1 MAEEF
6 LKSCKE
12 GKAQLHS
19 SGFGGTGF
27 KFDASEDNAIKAYK
41 KVGAP
46 RTART
51 ALDCRAGSRE
61 GCMLFSRPHV
71 VCTGQLAVPR
81 LHVLFLAPSRLS

>member
-1 MAEEF
+1 MADEF

-41 KVGAP
+41 KVGRQLSAP
-46 RTART
+46 GFGWLP
-51 ALDCRAGSRE
+51 ALEPACLS
-61 GCMLFSRPHV
+61 
-71 VCTGQLAVPR
+71 
-81 LHVLFLAPSRLS
+81 LHSLSIDLT